1 MKPGTRGAIAAPLPA
16 PEVAE
21 DGAALLL
28 DIISKGDGPQSV
40 RPAAPSAVEAAL
52 VVQRGF
58 AMPGLL
64 LADGSVLVLG
74 WSQLRPLVETFEQ
87 WRALSPKACGDAT

>member
-1 MKPGTRGAIAAPLPA
+1 MKRGSTGAIAAPLPA
-16 PEVAE
+16 PEVAD

-28 DIISKGDGPQSV
+28 DIISTGDAPQSV
-40 RPAAPSAVEAAL
+40 RPVAPSAVEAAL
-52 VVQRGF
+52 VVQRGH

-74 WSQLRPLVETFEQ
+74 WAQLRPLCEAFTH
-87 WRALSPKACGDAT
+87 WRQLSPKACGDEA